1 MSRAAASPTDTAAG
15 ASTWSPGDT
24 ITVPAGVYHGAVNLG
39 EGEAV
44 MTIVFDT
51 PDRQTDFSVLEP
63 GEEGDHG

>member
-1 MSRAAASPTDTAAG
+1 ME
-15 ASTWSPGDT
+15 PGDT

-39 EGEAV
+39 EEEAV

-63 GEEGDHG
+63 DKERDHG